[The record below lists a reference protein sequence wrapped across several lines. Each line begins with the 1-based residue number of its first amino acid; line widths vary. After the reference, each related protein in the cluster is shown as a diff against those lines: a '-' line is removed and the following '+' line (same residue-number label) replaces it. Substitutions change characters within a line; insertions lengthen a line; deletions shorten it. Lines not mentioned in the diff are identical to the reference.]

1 MDVHRRDV
9 RADAIE
15 LALIE
20 AGIAADVREL
30 RAAVAASTSMQVLGA
45 ATLKAPEAAFMQQGG
60 KRGAHTEHF
69 GHLLAEMQVL
79 PRAHPG
85 ARW

>member
-1 MDVHRRDV
+1 MF
-9 RADAIE
+9 APDAIE

-20 AGIAADVREL
+20 VGIAADVREL
-30 RAAVAASTSMQVLGA
+30 ATPWRQHVDAVLGA
-45 ATLKAPEAAFMQQGG
+45 ATLKAPEGVFMQQGG
-60 KRGAHTEHF
+60 KRGEHTEHL

>member
-1 MDVHRRDV
+1 MF
-9 RADAIE
+9 APDAIE

-20 AGIAADVREL
+20 VGIAADVRPL
-30 RAAVAASTSMQVLGA
+30 AAPWRQQVDAVFAAASLV
-45 ATLKAPEAAFMQQGG
+45 APGSAYMQQGG
-60 KRGAHTEHF
+60 KRGVHTEHL

-79 PRAHPG
+79 QRAYPG

>member
-1 MDVHRRDV
+1 MFVP
-9 RADAIE
+9 DAIE
-15 LALIE
+15 VALID
-20 AGIAADVREL
+20 AGIAADVRL
-30 RAAVAASTSMQVLGA
+30 LAAPWRQQVDAVLGA
-45 ATLKAPEAAFMQQGG
+45 ATLKAPDGVFMQQGG
-60 KRGAHTEHF
+60 KRGVHTEHL